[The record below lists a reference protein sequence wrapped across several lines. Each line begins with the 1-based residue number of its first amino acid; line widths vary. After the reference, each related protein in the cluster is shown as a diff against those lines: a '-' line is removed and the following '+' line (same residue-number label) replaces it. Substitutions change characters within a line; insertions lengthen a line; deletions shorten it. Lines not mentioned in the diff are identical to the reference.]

1 MDEEYHDPGYI
12 YHDFIY
18 QALTHWSSFH
28 FAYMHSIVINFEKC
42 RQNSLINFDTHP
54 TSDIIHTLGNDV
66 GRGLFYLFSSVKR

>member
-54 TSDIIHTLGNDV
+54 T
-66 GRGLFYLFSSVKR
+66 